1 MDVRCE
7 RCGTEY
13 EFDDAL
19 VSDRGT
25 SVKCTECQHEFR
37 VMPSQLAVP
46 AAGAGAS
53 GDEWAVTRAGGG
65 LVVFTSLRDLQDA
78 IRSGDL
84 GREDM
89 VSRPGRSGEAGRARA
104 LGSISELE
112 HLFPAAVDPDLAPMR
127 SRVDT
132 LRPDPVAS
140 VPPPPDVDETDGSAV
155 VMSAA
160 TEAAYA
166 AIGHSPKPGSA
177 STMQIGAL
185 TDARPVFKGTP
196 IAAPPPSTRAPITPE
211 PPPVLHDLASDSSVS
226 DLDDDSSPLPP
237 LSVRDRSSAPLSA
250 RAPVST
256 RLQTGPRSL
265 RAQDVLA
272 GSGVDSG
279 QDSVPGGP
287 AFQLLEDAA
296 TARIG
301 SGRRVGG
308 WVVALALVG
317 GAAVV
322 GFAVARPYLLG
333 THTAAATAS
342 GGPLDP
348 QATQLVTAGE
358 KALAAGDL
366 DTAAG
371 ALEKA
376 SAIAPADARVALDR
390 AKVAAAQADIAWLRP
405 RLFTVSTSPA
415 DRTAAEH
422 QVSELSQ
429 SADALASRAA
439 ALAPGEAASTR
450 ARVDALRLAGKLPEA
465 RAAAGPL
472 SASSSDPETAY
483 VLAALDAADPQPLWG
498 TVVDRLRVAAS
509 TEGELGRARALLVY
523 ALARAGDTAGA
534 ARELDKLSA
543 FTRPHP
549 LVAYLRAF
557 VEAAKSQV
565 PAASGS
571 GVALILPKEMDVNA
585 LPRTSSAPPPPG
597 SATPGAV
604 VATGKGAA
612 PVAVAAGKTAGSG
625 AAAGDTRTLDAQGE
639 AARKAGEYE
648 RAAKLYS
655 QALDRNANDSE
666 ALGGLGAVSQSKGDW
681 EGAKASYRRALIVN
695 PHFLPALIG
704 LADVEW
710 ESGDRSAVEQTY
722 HDITQRFPD
731 GAYPRRVKERG
742 DGASGGESASDDSS
756 GTKAGK
762 ADPAAEGAAKT
773 PASATGGAGSS
784 AAPAAPGEASQ

>member
-37 VMPSQLAVP
+37 VMPSQVAVP
-46 AAGAGAS
+46 AAGVGGAGGT

-78 IRSGDL
+78 IRGGDL

-89 VSRPGRSGEAGRARA
+89 VSRPGRSGAAGRARA
-104 LGSISELE
+104 LGTISELE
-112 HLFPAAVDPDLAPMR
+112 HLFPAAVDPNLAPMR

-177 STMQIGAL
+177 STMQMGAL

-196 IAAPPPSTRAPITPE
+196 IAAAPPLSTRTPIAPE

-226 DLDDDSSPLPP
+226 DLVEDSSPLP
-237 LSVRDRSSAPLSA
+237 S
-250 RAPVST
+250 

-272 GSGVDSG
+272 GAGVDSS
-279 QDSVPGGP
+279 QDSLAPGP
-287 AFQLLEDAA
+287 AFQLPEDAA
-296 TARIG
+296 TARLG

-322 GFAVARPYLLG
+322 GFVVARPYLLG
-333 THTAAATAS
+333 THTAATTAS

-376 SAIAPADARVALDR
+376 SAVAPADAHVALDR

-405 RLFTVSTSPA
+405 RLFTASTSPA
-415 DRTAAEH
+415 DRAAAEH

-429 SADALASRAA
+429 SADALALRAA

-450 ARVDALRLAGKLPEA
+450 ARVDALRLTGKLPEA

-472 SASSSDPETAY
+472 STSSSDPETAY

-509 TEGELGRARALLVY
+509 TEGDLGRARALLVY

-543 FTRPHP
+543 FTRPYP

-585 LPRTSSAPPPPG
+585 LPRTSSAPVPPG

-604 VATGKGAA
+604 VAAGKGAA
-612 PVAVAAGKTAGSG
+612 PVAVAAGKTAGG
-625 AAAGDTRTLDAQGE
+625 PAGGGAAGDTRTLDAQGD

-666 ALGGLGAVSQSKGDW
+666 ALGGLGAISQSKGDW

-710 ESGDRSAVEQTY
+710 ESGDKSAAEQTY

-731 GAYPRRVKERG
+731 GAYPKRVKERG
-742 DGASGGESASDDSS
+742 DGTSGGDSTSDDSS

-762 ADPAAEGAAKT
+762 ADPAAEGAAKS
-773 PASATGGAGSS
+773 PASAATGAASS
-784 AAPAAPGEASQ
+784 AAPAASGEAAP